1 MLNPTISAWVG
12 FAGVMLC
19 WIAFVA
25 VFAFRKKIPQQK
37 EAKRDGRA
45 IFGIAL
51 QAVAYFLA
59 SLQPPHQPFM
69 PPVAALAGTAGIAYA
84 VFIVSLAAGS
94 VWMTAAAVRRLGKQ
108 WAYQARVVEGH
119 ELIQDGPYAYVRNPI
134 YTAMLGMLV
143 ATGLAMEHWIMV
155 LIALPIF
162 MIGLMIRVRIEEKL
176 LRAAFGAQFEDYAKR
191 VPAVIPGI
199 Y

>member
-1 MLNPTISAWVG
+1 MPNPTTAAWIG

-25 VFAFRKKIPQQK
+25 VFMFRKKSPQQT
-37 EAKRDGRA
+37 EAKRDRRA
-45 IFGIAL
+45 MFGIAL
-51 QAVAYFLA
+51 QAVAYSLA
-59 SLQPPHQPFM
+59 SFQPPHKPFM
-69 PPVAALAGTAGIAYA
+69 PPVAALAGSAGIIFA
-84 VFIVSLAAGS
+84 VFTVALAAGS

-134 YTAMLGMLV
+134 YTAMLGMMV
-143 ATGLAMEHWIMV
+143 ATGLAMEHWITLLV
-155 LIALPIF
+155 ALPIF
-162 MIGLMIRVRIEEKL
+162 MIGLVIRVRIEEKL